1 MRGRLL
7 ATRPPRSL
15 SSNFISLPPA
25 FVLTNFLRP
34 SAARYQEIPI
44 SISPHL
50 HPLSAT
56 TSLLPFLC
64 SPPSSPSLL
73 FSSPLFLLVLLLLV
87 LLFSRAPSDLLAF
100 SSCFFQSQT
109 LVVLTPGNVCS
120 TLRGYILFMFSS
132 VVLRQ

>member
-73 FSSPLFLLVLLLLV
+73 FSSPLFLLVLL
-87 LLFSRAPSDLLAF
+87 FSRAPSDLLAF